1 LTNWSEYRENVG
13 KDQLTMRK
21 AQVPKTVELTLKAK
35 SQVAPPSPGW
45 DEAVSSATARLNEGW
60 VLPETEC
67 HPAVAEELA
76 AFLCAYGA

>member
-1 LTNWSEYRENVG
+1 MRE
-13 KDQLTMRK
+13 DRI
-21 AQVPKTVELTLKAK
+21 KTRVQKITEIPLAVKLVVRT
-35 SQVAPPSPGW
+35 PSPEW
-45 DEAVSSATARLNEGW
+45 DQAVSAAAARLNEGW